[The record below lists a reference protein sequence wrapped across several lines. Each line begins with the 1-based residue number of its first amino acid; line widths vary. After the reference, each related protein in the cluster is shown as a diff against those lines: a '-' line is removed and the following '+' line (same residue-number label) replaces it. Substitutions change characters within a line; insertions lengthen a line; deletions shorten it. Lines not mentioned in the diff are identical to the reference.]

1 MFRKCTLGIV
11 IILIMSGSLWG
22 GVPQLIS
29 YQGLVKDSSGTPLNG
44 SFAVTFRLYSY
55 PDSGIALWT
64 EAHTAVSINGGLFN
78 VSLGSVSAF
87 AGIEPEGDEIWLGI
101 TIGGDT
107 EISPRAKWVSVP
119 FAFQA
124 DHADTANFAFQAKY
138 VDTANFA
145 YQAGNVDTADFA
157 FQAKYTDTADF
168 AYQAGF
174 VDTANFSYQAGS
186 TDSAGFS
193 SQAKYADTAGYSFGS
208 LWADTAN
215 YALSSK
221 LSDTAEYAHTSGSSD
236 SAAVALSVAD
246 NAVGSAQLI
255 DNSVSSADIEDSTII
270 GSDIATETI
279 SGSHLAL
286 GSVSSSKIADGT
298 IQLVDFGNM
307 GASEGK
313 IIKWNSSSA
322 SWVIADD
329 SVRPAENHGWTD
341 NGSTVTLT
349 FSGDSVG
356 IGTLIPS
363 SKLDVE
369 GNVKVSGKISSS
381 GLVSVTTDTA
391 TAISGRTTGAGM
403 AGFFRTDNNGAH
415 AAPTLRAE
423 HFAQIY
429 GYLASDLYGVYG
441 MYEPNNSFG
450 YLGGD
455 FIGVYGSSLGS
466 GVSGYSASGSGV
478 RGETNGGKALY
489 GSCGPLG
496 YGLFAESQAQTHGS
510 VASNLYGVYGMYEPN
525 SSWGYLGGDATGV
538 YGTSTVRGV
547 SGFSASG
554 YGVSG
559 ETIGGK
565 ALYGSCGPLGFGLF
579 AESQAQTHGYV
590 ASNLYG
596 VYGMYEP
603 NSSWGYLGGD
613 ATGVYGTSTG
623 TGVLGTSIGG
633 IGVYGESS
641 GGYGVYGVVVGTGWA
656 GSFIASGDS
665 AKGVTISTSGG
676 QGLQVIGGAKSAVLS
691 TSDGARAVYCEEA
704 TEVWLNEYG
713 FGRLS
718 SGVVTIN
725 VASLFL
731 EIANTEIDYHVFV
744 QSYGDAEIYVERRD
758 PTSFTVKIRS
768 GDPNVEFSFRIV
780 AKRKGFEQKRLERT
794 PWADDDPNLVVR

>member
-11 IILIMSGSLWG
+11 LIMVMSGSLWG

-29 YQGLVKDSSGTPLNG
+29 YQGLVKDSSGAPLNG

-55 PDSGIALWT
+55 PDSGAALWT
-64 EAHTAVSINGGLFN
+64 EAHTAVPINEGLFN

-101 TIGGDT
+101 TIGGNT
-107 EISPRAKWVSVP
+107 EILPRAKWVSVP

-124 DHADTANFAFQAKY
+124 DHS
-138 VDTANFA
+138 DTANFA
-145 YQAGNVDTADFA
+145 YQAENVETADFA
-157 FQAKYTDTADF
+157 FQAKYSDTADF
-168 AYQAGF
+168 AYLAGF

-193 SQAKYADTAGYSFGS
+193 SQAKY
-208 LWADTAN
+208 
-215 YALSSK
+215 
-221 LSDTAEYAHTSGSSD
+221 SDTAEYAHTSGSSD

-255 DNSVSSADIEDSTII
+255 DNSVTSADIEDSTII

-279 SGSHLAL
+279 SGSHLVSGA
-286 GSVSSSKIADGT
+286 VSSSKISDGT
-298 IQLVDFGNM
+298 IQLEDFGNM

-341 NGSTVTLT
+341 NGSTVSLT

-356 IGTLIPS
+356 IGTSIPS

-369 GNVKVSGKISSS
+369 GNVKVSGTISSS
-381 GLVSVTTDTA
+381 GMKSVTTDTA

-429 GYLASDLYGVYG
+429 AYLASDFYGVFG
-441 MYEPNNSFG
+441 MYEPNNSYG

-455 FIGVYGSSLGS
+455 LIGVFGSSAGR
-466 GVSGYSASGSGV
+466 GVSGYSTGGFAVS
-478 RGETNGGKALY
+478 GETNGGKALY

-496 YGLFAESQAQTHGS
+496 
-510 VASNLYGVYGMYEPN
+510 
-525 SSWGYLGGDATGV
+525 
-538 YGTSTVRGV
+538 
-547 SGFSASG
+547 
-554 YGVSG
+554 
-559 ETIGGK
+559 
-565 ALYGSCGPLGFGLF
+565 FGLY

-613 ATGVYGTSTG
+613 AIGVYGTSIG
-623 TGVLGTSIGG
+623 TGVLGTSNNST
-633 IGVYGESS
+633 GVRGE
-641 GGYGVYGVVVGTGWA
+641 
-656 GSFIASGDS
+656 
-665 AKGVTISTSGG
+665 
-676 QGLQVIGGAKSAVLS
+676 
-691 TSDGARAVYCEEA
+691 TSDMA
-704 TEVWLNEYG
+704 T
-713 FGRLS
+713 
-718 SGVVTIN
+718 
-725 VASLFL
+725 
-731 EIANTEIDYHVFV
+731 VF
-744 QSYGDAEIYVERRD
+744 SDLPLAPAGPGD
-758 PTSFTVKIRS
+758 
-768 GDPNVEFSFRIV
+768 
-780 AKRKGFEQKRLERT
+780 L
-794 PWADDDPNLVVR
+794 